1 MVLKFKG
8 RLLFFFSFF
17 YNALQC
23 AWVLHVSVP
32 VCHSD
37 LVWMHPT
44 PSQPLSASG
53 LVYLSLCSVLC
64 GCQQRWKA
72 APTDSSHSMF
82 HFPCHRLTNSANAGS
97 APFGHPWIS
106 PCRSD
111 FTPFSSDNPPSAKCV
126 QRLNYIRNSEVHNL
140 SKCSWVL
147 QWWHNCPPGN
157 LALQNSS
164 MHPSLYR
171 GGRGETAA
179 VD

>member
-1 MVLKFKG
+1 M
-8 RLLFFFSFF
+8 R
-17 YNALQC
+17 
-23 AWVLHVSVP
+23 
-32 VCHSD
+32 
-37 LVWMHPT
+37 
-44 PSQPLSASG
+44 
-53 LVYLSLCSVLC
+53 CSVRGFCTSLFLSVILISFECTQHLHSHLVQAALFICLC
-64 GCQQRWKA
+64 VRFSA
-72 APTDSSHSMF
+72 AASSAEKLHKTDTSHSMF
-82 HFPCHRLTNSANAGS
+82 HFPCHRLTNNANAGS